1 MDSRDER
8 WVRKLGRPGKLI
20 DGAVCGTNVT
30 AMIAA
35 VAPLVSQD
43 AIHEAAGEYRIY
55 VHCAGLA
62 NATLQALLAPPW
74 AMAQEER

>member
-1 MDSRDER
+1 MDPRDAR
-8 WVRKLGRPGKLI
+8 WIRRLGRPGELI
-20 DGAVCGTNVT
+20 DGAICGTNVT
-30 AMIAA
+30 AMMAV

-43 AIHEAAGEYRIY
+43 AIHEAAGGYRIY

-62 NATLQALLAPPW
+62 NATLQALLAPPR